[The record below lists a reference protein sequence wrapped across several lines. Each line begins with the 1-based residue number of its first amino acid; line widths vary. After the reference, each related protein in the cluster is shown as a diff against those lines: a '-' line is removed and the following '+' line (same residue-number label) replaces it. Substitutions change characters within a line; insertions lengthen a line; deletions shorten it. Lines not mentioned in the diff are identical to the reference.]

1 MTGIDATPRA
11 RPVTHGPRHHFF
23 GYYDKTPWDA
33 SGRFML
39 GMEVGFMDRRPSGDD
54 PLTIGIIDLENDCA
68 FHALGESRAWCWQPG
83 CMLQWLASA
92 PDRLIIYN
100 DRRDDRFVAAFYI
113 GSQYRPVHPKTPEP
127 RPTFRIAYIARAVT
141 PGQFVLPAGV
151 VEDMYAPGI
160 IARTGMGKLV
170 IAPEK

>member
-1 MTGIDATPRA
+1 MQGTPAEPLPGVADGVVLTKTFWSLDGQPVDFSSLTQNQRVIVVLQGTMADNLYRQMAVLDLLPAGLEIESPIAGDEAKLYPWLGAVTPASLQDA
-11 RPVTHGPRHHFF
+11 
-23 GYYDKTPWDA
+23 
-33 SGRFML
+33 
-39 GMEVGFMDRRPSGDD
+39 
-54 PLTIGIIDLENDCA
+54 
-68 FHALGESRAWCWQPG
+68 
-83 CMLQWLASA
+83 
-92 PDRLIIYN
+92 
-100 DRRDDRFVAAFYI
+100 RDDRFVAAFYI